1 MEHIKFLMP
10 VDISFIFISILFLF
24 YAILIL
30 GCWNDIFDFFFFF
43 LFWQG
48 ALAVEIP

>member
-1 MEHIKFLMP
+1 MEHMKFLMP

-30 GCWNDIFDFFFFF
+30 GCWNDVF
-43 LFWQG
+43 LSFCMSLEMDKG
-48 ALAVEIP
+48 